1 MSKTTQ
7 APWQPAPETK
17 PKQRPARILLV
28 DDDRVSRLVLANQ
41 LAEKETLIFQAGD
54 GVEGLR
60 LLRRERPDV
69 VVLDYN
75 MPRHNGI
82 EFLTALQDEPL
93 KPAVIMLTTNT
104 EQRVISDCYRLGV
117 HAFLRKPCHP
127 LILKNQINRALALV
141 HYAADLEKQIET
153 TEQQTHLLRAV
164 FDNIPE
170 GVVILDH
177 ALKLNMIS
185 ARACKIL
192 DCNREAVIGREARA
206 ILGDHLC
213 EETGPLGRCVAN
225 QSKLANI
232 QSTFVD
238 EQGHTI
244 PVALTITPFVHEHR
258 QNGWMLLFRDLRR
271 RETTWSEEVDSIR
284 FGSMVSGD
292 AKMKEVFALIEKVAP
307 TNATVLIQGES
318 GTGKELVARELHER
332 GPRRRHMFL
341 PVNCAA
347 IPAELLESEFF
358 GHEKG
363 SFTGAHQT
371 KIGWFE
377 QAHRGTLFL
386 DEIGEMPYALQGKLL
401 RVLQERKL
409 MRVGGN
415 RSIEVD
421 VRIVAATN
429 KDLKEH
435 VGKQLFREDLYYR
448 LAVIPIRLPGLRER
462 ILDVPHLVR
471 YFIELFREREGS
483 PVRYISSDVLHR
495 LLAHDWPGNIRE
507 LVNVLEYCFAVCR
520 EPTLGMEHLPR
531 EFQTPRATT
540 ITNTPPPAANE
551 KEFILRTLE
560 SVNFR
565 KGKAAAKLG
574 INPSTLYR
582 KMKKY
587 GLS

>member
-1 MSKTTQ
+1 MTLFEPPQ
-7 APWQPAPETK
+7 NPEGK
-17 PKQRPARILLV
+17 AAAKRPARILLV

-41 LAEKETLIFQAGD
+41 LAEKEMLIFQAGD
-54 GVEGLR
+54 GHEGLA
-60 LLRRERPDV
+60 LFHRERPDV
-69 VVLDYN
+69 IVLDYH
-75 MPRHNGI
+75 MPRLNGV
-82 EFLTALQDEPL
+82 EFLQALQEEPN
-93 KPAVIMLTTNT
+93 KPAVIMLTSST
-104 EQRVISDCYRLGV
+104 EQQVISDCYRLGV
-117 HAFLRKPCHP
+117 HAFLAKPCHP

-141 HYAADLEKQIET
+141 HNAADLQAEIAT
-153 TEQQTHLLRAV
+153 TEQQARLLRAV

-170 GVVILDH
+170 GVIILDH
-177 ALKLNMIS
+177 QLRLKMIS

-192 DCNREAVIGREARA
+192 NRRREEVIGSEVDR
-206 ILGDHLC
+206 ILGATLC
-213 EETGPLGRCVAN
+213 EETGPLGRCVATE
-225 QSKLANI
+225 SKLASI
-232 QSTFVD
+232 QSTFETDTGEV
-238 EQGHTI
+238 I
-244 PVALTITPFVHEHR
+244 PVALTITPFVQER
-258 QNGWMLLFRDLRR
+258 QQTGWMLLFRDLRR
-271 RETTWSEEVDSIR
+271 RDPNDGDAIDSIR

-292 AKMKEVFALIEKVAP
+292 IKMKEVFALIEKVAP

-332 GPRRRHMFL
+332 GPRGRHTFL
-341 PVNCAA
+341 AVNCAA

-371 KIGWFE
+371 KIGRFE
-377 QAHRGTLFL
+377 QAQKGTLFL

-415 RSIEVD
+415 RNIEVD

-429 KDLKEH
+429 KDLKER
-435 VGKQLFREDLYYR
+435 VQKQLFREDLYYR
-448 LAVIPIRLPGLRER
+448 LAVIPIRLPPLRER

-471 YFIELFREREGS
+471 YLIEQFREREGS
-483 PVRYISSDVLHR
+483 PVRYISSDALHR

-520 EPTLGMEHLPR
+520 EATLGTEHLPR
-531 EFQTPRATT
+531 EFQNLRYKAAAAG
-540 ITNTPPPAANE
+540 PPPPANE

-560 SVNFR
+560 SVNYR

>member
-1 MSKTTQ
+1 MTFFEDQPNTTVRT
-7 APWQPAPETK
+7 AVK
-17 PKQRPARILLV
+17 PTARILLV

-54 GVEGLR
+54 GEEGLA
-60 LLRRERPDV
+60 LLRREKPDV

-75 MPRHNGI
+75 MPRLNGVQ
-82 EFLTALQDEPL
+82 FLQALQEMEN
-93 KPAVIMLTTNT
+93 KPAVIMLTSTT

-117 HAFLRKPCHP
+117 HAFLPKPCHH
-127 LILKNQINRALALV
+127 LILKNQITRALALLRNT
-141 HYAADLEKQIET
+141 ADLKREVET
-153 TEQQTHLLRAV
+153 TEQQTRLLRAV

-170 GVVILDH
+170 GLIILDSRLR
-177 ALKLNMIS
+177 LKMIS

-192 DCNREAVIGREARA
+192 DCRREDVIGSEVQR
-206 ILGDHLC
+206 ILGDPLC
-213 EETGPLGRCVAN
+213 EENGPLGRCVATE
-225 QSKLANI
+225 SKLASI
-232 QSTFVD
+232 QSTFETD
-238 EQGHTI
+238 TGLII
-244 PVALTITPFVHEHR
+244 PVALTITPFVHEH
-258 QNGWMLLFRDLRR
+258 QQTGWMLLFRDLRR
-271 RETTWSEEVDSIR
+271 RDPNDGDAIDSIR
-284 FGSMVSGD
+284 FGSMVSAD
-292 AKMKEVFALIEKVAP
+292 TKMKEVFALIDKVAP
-307 TNATVLIQGES
+307 SNATVLIQGES
-318 GTGKELVARELHER
+318 GTGKELVARELHDR
-332 GPRRRHMFL
+332 SPRVRHTFL
-341 PVNCAA
+341 AVNCAA

-371 KIGWFE
+371 KIGRFE
-377 QAHRGTLFL
+377 QAQKGTLFL

-415 RSIEVD
+415 RNIDVD

-429 KDLKEH
+429 KDLKER
-435 VGKQLFREDLYYR
+435 VQKQLFREDLYYR
-448 LAVIPIRLPGLRER
+448 LAVIPIRLPPLRER

-471 YFIELFREREGS
+471 YLIELFREREGS
-483 PVRYISSDVLHR
+483 PVQYISSDALHR

-520 EPTLGMEHLPR
+520 EPTLGIEHLPR
-531 EFQTPRATT
+531 EFQNLRYKASREA
-540 ITNTPPPAANE
+540 TPPPANE

-560 SVNFR
+560 SVNYR